1 VSSLRKYLAFSGI
14 ILIIGSSLLF
24 AKSNQVTDPQKNDQD
39 IQLFILW
46 LIGIAIIIIWILKE
60 RSDLLKISMVF
71 VVLGQIML
79 WVLIW
84 EPGNQNTYDSLTIN
98 QICFIIMIL
107 WSISGLLVLI
117 KKRIKFKYTQR
128 RGFQEYIK
136 EETLQK
142 QKYKCAHCKRYL
154 KVREFDHK
162 DGDRSNNDISNC
174 QALCPTCHS
183 LKTSSERKKKK
194 Y

>member
-1 VSSLRKYLAFSGI
+1 MSSLRKYLAFFGI
-14 ILIIGSSLLF
+14 ILIFLSSLLLTQPTQ
-24 AKSNQVTDPQKNDQD
+24 NQDQGRNPQD

-46 LIGIAIIIIWILKE
+46 LIGIALIITWILKE

-71 VVLGQIML
+71 LVLGQIML

-98 QICFIIMIL
+98 QITLIIMIL

-117 KKRIKFKYTQR
+117 KKRIKLKYTKR
-128 RGFQEYIK
+128 KGFPEFLK
-136 EETLQK
+136 EEILHK
-142 QKYKCAHCKRYL
+142 QKYKCAHCKTYL
-154 KVREFDHK
+154 RVREFDHK

-174 QALCPTCHS
+174 QALCPTCHV
-183 LKTSSERKKKK
+183 LKTSRERKKKNN
-194 Y
+194 